1 MRANEFISEGIW
13 DKMKALAGKQPQ
25 EDSRNIN
32 NIIVYPKEGDADDY
46 LAKIGTHRAPA
57 DNQQYTHAYRNMVP
71 AELEHAK
78 KVGFLGRPPEE
89 VRINARGNSLD
100 KWWSAGD
107 EQGIVGISR
116 EGGGGKIQ
124 VRIPLQYLQ
133 QNRAAEIKH
142 MEVLSN
148 NVWSPVNGISEELV
162 DEMALPADWDP
173 TALGHDKTFKSR
185 LEYALQRAP
194 RLGGG
199 SSRVA
204 FVIPDQ
210 GRETVLKIAKNS
222 KGLAQ
227 NKAEADILDDGYIGK
242 LPIVIPLV
250 DYDKT
255 SYYPVWIQTEKANK
269 VSQTKLRK
277 LLHCGKTN
285 WGISDFTYAVH
296 NILGSKQKYMPD
308 IKTIKERMVNA
319 GQTEQD
325 LDIFFEYV
333 DDVADL
339 VNSSGLLVDDLGN
352 ANNWGEYQGRPV
364 IIDLGYT
371 EAVKPMY
378 TRAWR

>member
-1 MRANEFISEGIW
+1 MRAFEFLSEGIW

-173 TALGHDKTFKSR
+173 AALGHDKTFKSR
-185 LEYALQRAP
+185 LEYALERAP
-194 RLGGG
+194 KLGAGT
-199 SSRVA
+199 SRAA

-210 GRETVLKIAKNS
+210 GRETVLKIAKNK
-222 KGLAQ
+222 KGMAQ
-227 NKAEADILDDGYIGK
+227 NEAEVDILEDGYIGK
-242 LPIVIPLV
+242 MDIVIPLI
-250 DYDKT
+250 DYDRT
-255 SYYPVWIQTEKANK
+255 NPTPVWIQTEKANK
-269 VSQTKLRK
+269 LNKKRLEQLLYCDELDYGIQDFMSAVYNVLGQRK
-277 LLHCGKTN
+277 N
-285 WGISDFTYAVH
+285 WMPTM
-296 NILGSKQKYMPD
+296 KQ
-308 IKTIKERMVNA
+308 IK
-319 GQTEQD
+319 QD
-325 LDIFFEYV
+325 LEDTTMSQEEIDIFFEYV
-333 DDVADL
+333 NEVAML
-339 VNSSGLLVDDLGN
+339 ISSSSLLIDDLYNTG
-352 ANNWGEYQGRPV
+352 NWGEYKGRPV
-364 IIDLGYT
+364 IIDLGFT
-371 EAVKPMY
+371 EAVRPMY
-378 TRAWR
+378 QGGR

>member
-1 MRANEFISEGIW
+1 MRANEFIVES
-13 DKMKALAGKQPQ
+13 
-25 EDSRNIN
+25 
-32 NIIVYPKEGDADDY
+32 
-46 LAKIGTHRAPA
+46 T
-57 DNQQYTHAYRNMVP
+57 
-71 AELEHAK
+71 
-78 KVGFLGRPPEE
+78 
-89 VRINARGNSLD
+89 
-100 KWWSAGD
+100 
-107 EQGIVGISR
+107 
-116 EGGGGKIQ
+116 
-124 VRIPLQYLQ
+124 
-133 QNRAAEIKH
+133 
-142 MEVLSN
+142 
-148 NVWSPVNGISEELV
+148 V

-185 LEYALQRAP
+185 LEYALDRAP

-204 FVIPDQ
+204 FTIPDQ

-227 NKAEADILDDGYIGK
+227 NKAEADILDDGYIGR

-255 SYYPVWIQTEKANK
+255 SYYPVWIQTEKATK

-277 LLHCGKTN
+277 LLHCEKTN

-308 IKTIKERMVNA
+308 IKTIKERMINA

-339 VNSSGLLVDDLGN
+339 VNSSGLLIDDLGN